1 MKEAKKLLIT
11 GSNGLIGSEMVR
23 YFHDLGWK
31 IHGMDNN
38 MRADFFGP
46 QGDTRWN
53 QQRLTS
59 ECAGFEHHEMDLRN
73 RQGMLDLVREI
84 MPDAVIHTAAQP
96 SHDLAASRPFD
107 DFDVNAVGTLNL
119 LEAVRLANPETPF
132 VHMSTNKVYGDAP
145 NRIALKELET
155 RWEYDDP
162 AYWNGIEESFTI
174 DQSKHSLFG
183 ASKVAGDVLV
193 QEYGRY
199 FGMPTCCLRGGCLT
213 GPNHCGVE
221 LHGFLSYLVKVNM
234 TGGTYKVFGYKGKQV
249 RDNIHSLDVARFAAE
264 FINAP
269 RFAEVYNIGGGRGN
283 SCSIL
288 EAFTRVET
296 LTGKAMNYE
305 YVDKARE
312 GDHMCYISN
321 LDKMRAH
328 YPAWDITKSL
338 DDIFGE
344 IVKSWEVREK

>member
-1 MKEAKKLLIT
+1 MKKLLIT

-53 QQRLTS
+53 QQRLTT
-59 ECAGFEHHEMDLRN
+59 ECSSFEHHEMDLRN
-73 RQGMLDLVREI
+73 RQGMVDLVREI
-84 MPDAVIHTAAQP
+84 QPDAVIHTAAQP

-119 LEAVRLANPETPF
+119 LESVRLARPDVPF

-155 RWEYDDP
+155 RWDYDDP

-213 GPNHCGVE
+213 GPNHSGVE
-221 LHGFLSYLVKVNM
+221 LHGFLSYLVKVNI
-234 TGGTYKVFGYKGKQV
+234 TGGNYKVFGYKGKQV
-249 RDNIHSLDVARFAAE
+249 RDNIHSLDVARFAE
-264 FINAP
+264 RFIAAP
-269 RFAEVYNIGGGRGN
+269 RCAEVYNIGGGRGN

-288 EAFTRVET
+288 EAFQRVEA

-312 GDHMCYISN
+312 GDHICYISN
-321 LDKMRAH
+321 LDKLRAH
-328 YPAWDITKSL
+328 YPGWDITKSL

-344 IVKSWEVREK
+344 IVQSWEVREK